1 MEPKGWITL
10 NIDGKPLEKLI
21 QVVSDGIGTLYRPRK
36 IRKEADAQAYAI
48 KVLENAKAEAGAESA
63 LIEAETAQ
71 RIGQRIVAKEIRR
84 QENIDTVVEMAAK
97 NLQGKEVSEK
107 PVEPDWASRF
117 FEIVKD
123 VSKEEMRVLWA
134 KILAKEI
141 ERPDSYSL
149 RTLELLRNIS
159 FEEAELFARL
169 SEFVFILDEYSFVF
183 TGDKEL
189 NKHGFNYYYLSKLKE
204 AGLLQTGEGA
214 TRTFSP
220 SKSAT
225 YTHRFICGNKFIIIT
240 IPPESK
246 KIVLP
251 IILLTQAG
259 SELIDLTEHKD
270 NFSYLK
276 DFAAFFKKSNPAVS
290 VKYGNILERDGKKIT
305 YSLPLI
311 AL

>member
-134 KILAKEI
+134 KIWQ
-141 ERPDSYSL
+141 R
-149 RTLELLRNIS
+149 R
-159 FEEAELFARL
+159 
-169 SEFVFILDEYSFVF
+169 
-183 TGDKEL
+183 
-189 NKHGFNYYYLSKLKE
+189 
-204 AGLLQTGEGA
+204 
-214 TRTFSP
+214 
-220 SKSAT
+220 
-225 YTHRFICGNKFIIIT
+225 
-240 IPPESK
+240 
-246 KIVLP
+246 
-251 IILLTQAG
+251 
-259 SELIDLTEHKD
+259 
-270 NFSYLK
+270 
-276 DFAAFFKKSNPAVS
+276 
-290 VKYGNILERDGKKIT
+290 
-305 YSLPLI
+305 
-311 AL
+311 

>member
-1 MEPKGWITL
+1 M
-10 NIDGKPLEKLI
+10 
-21 QVVSDGIGTLYRPRK
+21 
-36 IRKEADAQAYAI
+36 
-48 KVLENAKAEAGAESA
+48 
-63 LIEAETAQ
+63 
-71 RIGQRIVAKEIRR
+71 
-84 QENIDTVVEMAAK
+84 
-97 NLQGKEVSEK
+97 
-107 PVEPDWASRF
+107 
-117 FEIVKD
+117 
-123 VSKEEMRVLWA
+123 
-134 KILAKEI
+134 AKEI